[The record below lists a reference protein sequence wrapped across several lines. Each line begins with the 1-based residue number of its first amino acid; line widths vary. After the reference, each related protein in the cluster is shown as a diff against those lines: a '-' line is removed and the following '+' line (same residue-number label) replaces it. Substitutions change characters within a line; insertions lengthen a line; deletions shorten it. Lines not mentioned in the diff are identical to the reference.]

1 MSEATI
7 KVCTCEN
14 KGQDVLHGKY
24 RRVHN
29 KCDASGHWRC
39 TVCTNEKSGTKEGK

>member
-1 MSEATI
+1 MSQATI

-14 KGQDVLHGKY
+14 EGQDRLHGKY

-29 KCDASGHWRC
+29 FCETSGHWRC
-39 TVCTNEKSGTKEGK
+39 TVCGSTKTGREEK